1 MASPRISREPS
12 AQNVKDTLDEGDLPM
27 VETSKPL
34 QRNVALM
41 ACGLAFDREGFEKE
55 LVSLE
60 RNGEYDKAA
69 ALALFHGNLERAI
82 KSLSDSRDEHG
93 KKKKKKSKEGL
104 NHAR

>member
-1 MASPRISREPS
+1 MHCR
-12 AQNVKDTLDEGDLPM
+12 
-27 VETSKPL
+27 
-34 QRNVALM
+34 
-41 ACGLAFDREGFEKE
+41 
-55 LVSLE
+55 LE